1 MRLYLQMLSELAN
14 LTRLVPTSTMHM
26 YIYCFQKKKKKNE
39 HRKIVRP
46 GKLQPSNHGKS
57 LHFSFL
63 NIANDTQQF
72 YTSVCKRVDSL
83 TSED

>member
-1 MRLYLQMLSELAN
+1 MSSDAFG
-14 LTRLVPTSTMHM
+14 TSKLNTIGA
-26 YIYCFQKKKKKNE
+26 YIDYAYVYILLPKKKKKNE

-83 TSED
+83 TPED